1 MQKSSFRSWYVGIHR
16 VEEVRIRTVT
26 WNQALTMHR
35 RVLAAA
41 FFVLALPVLANGQT
55 WTSPDGFLSVTP
67 PDATLFQVM
76 PAPPPPFVGLWVSN
90 DETMKFGVIQ
100 TDFPLGKKLIQS
112 SVEEGL
118 AEELGGDVTRLPT
131 KQVSGHEVWNMTAKG
146 PVGELTQAIVRHEGV
161 VYKLMALT
169 LGNKPDATAINR
181 FIDSL
186 TISVP
191 LPSMTQA
198 SNPPDTQPVQAPG
211 GGDDLH
217 RLSKAIGGA
226 GALLGIGALVY
237 LILRGKTKRK
247 S

>member
-35 RVLAAA
+35 RFLVAA
-41 FFVLALPVLANGQT
+41 FFVLTLPVFANGQT

-67 PDATLFQVM
+67 PDETMFQAM
-76 PAPPPPFVGLWVSN
+76 PEPPPPFVGLWVSN

-100 TDFPLGKKLIQS
+100 TDFPLGKELIQS

-118 AEELGGDVTRLPT
+118 AEEIGGEVTRLPT

-146 PVGELTQAIVRHEGV
+146 PTAEITQAIVRDEGV

-169 LGNKPDATAINR
+169 LGNKPDATPVNR
-181 FIDSL
+181 LIDSL
-186 TISVP
+186 TISKP
-191 LPSMTQA
+191 PPPSAQS
-198 SNPPDTQPVQAPG
+198 SNLSDTQPVQDPG
-211 GGDDLH
+211 GGAELH

-237 LILRGKTKRK
+237 LILRGKTRRK